1 MIFIIKGMKYDT
13 DKMEKVADVK
23 KWYKEDNLFLR
34 ALYGKYG
41 NQEVG
46 KYYKCELWRSKKGN
60 WLLTCE
66 YDYKKMGES
75 ISESEAKE
83 LLLRYAPDEYEEL
96 FEKIPEA

>member
-1 MIFIIKGMKYDT
+1 MIFIIRGMKYDT

-23 KWYKEDNLFLR
+23 KWYRVDDIFSR
-34 ALYGKYG
+34 ALYG
-41 NQEVG
+41 NQKVG

-66 YDYKKMGES
+66 YDYKIMGES

-83 LLLRYAPDEYEEL
+83 LLLRCAPDEYEKL
-96 FEKIPEA
+96 FEEIPEA

>member
-23 KWYKEDNLFLR
+23 KWYEEDSLFLR
-34 ALYGKYG
+34 ALYG